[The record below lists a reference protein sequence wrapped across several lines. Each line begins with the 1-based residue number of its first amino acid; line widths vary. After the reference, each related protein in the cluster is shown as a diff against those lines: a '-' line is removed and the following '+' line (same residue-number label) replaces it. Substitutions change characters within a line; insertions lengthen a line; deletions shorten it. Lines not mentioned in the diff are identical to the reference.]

1 MNPIEITPLVGFPEV
16 KEGDNL
22 GLLIVDTCSKEKI
35 EIVDGSILVVAQK
48 IVSKAEGKLV
58 KLANEEDYLLL
69 LEREAKKIIRKR
81 GNTII
86 AETQH
91 GFICANAGIDRS
103 NIKKGHALL
112 LPEDPDKSA
121 EKIRKYIE
129 NELDIHL
136 GVIISDT
143 FGRAWR
149 NGQINVAIGV
159 SGIDPIK
166 SYIGEKDTFENEL
179 NVTEIAIVDELSS
192 AAELVMGKTE
202 KIPVA
207 LINNYKFNKS
217 DEKIDKI
224 IRKQSD
230 DYFL

>member
-22 GLLIVDTCSKEKI
+22 GLIIVDVCSKEKL
-35 EIVDGSILVVAQK
+35 EINEGSILVVAQK
-48 IVSKAEGKLV
+48 IVSKAEGQLV
-58 KLANEEDYLLL
+58 KLSNEEDYLLL

-143 FGRAWR
+143 W
-149 NGQINVAIGV
+149 
-159 SGIDPIK
+159 
-166 SYIGEKDTFENEL
+166 
-179 NVTEIAIVDELSS
+179 TECCS
-192 AAELVMGKTE
+192 
-202 KIPVA
+202 
-207 LINNYKFNKS
+207 
-217 DEKIDKI
+217 
-224 IRKQSD
+224 
-230 DYFL
+230 

>member
-22 GLLIVDTCSKEKI
+22 GLIIVDVCSKEKL
-35 EIVDGSILVVAQK
+35 EINEGSILVVAQK
-48 IVSKAEGKLV
+48 IVSKAEGQLV
-58 KLANEEDYLLL
+58 KLSNEEDYLLL

-81 GNTII
+81 GNTIN

-129 NELDIHL
+129 DKLGIHL

-159 SGIDPIK
+159 SGIGPIK
-166 SYIGEKDTFENEL
+166 SYIGEKDTFDNEL
-179 NVTEIAIVDELSS
+179 NVTEIAIVDELAG
-192 AAELVMGKTE
+192 AAELVMK
-202 KIPVA
+202 
-207 LINNYKFNKS
+207 KS
-217 DEKIDKI
+217 DNIPIVI
-224 IRKQSD
+224 IKGVKYNISD
-230 DYFL
+230 LGVDELIRDPKEDFFL